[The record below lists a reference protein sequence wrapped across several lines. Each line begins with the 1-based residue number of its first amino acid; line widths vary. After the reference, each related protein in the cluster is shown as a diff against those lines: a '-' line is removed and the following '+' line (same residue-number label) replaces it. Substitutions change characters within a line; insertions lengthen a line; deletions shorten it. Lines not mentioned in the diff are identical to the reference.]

1 MTNTLISVIGPT
13 AIGKTSKSI
22 ALAIIYNTEI
32 ISCDSRQ
39 FYKEMCIGTAVPEHS
54 ELAEVPHHFIQ
65 HRSIFKDYSV
75 GDFEKDAINKLEN
88 IFQKK
93 DIAIMVGGSGL
104 YEKAL
109 VEGLDQ
115 FPKVDPEIR
124 EKLSHILSTDGIK
137 KLQDILAEKDPE
149 YFATI
154 DQDNPR
160 RMIRSLEVILSSGE
174 KFSKFLN
181 QPKPKRSFE
190 TVKIGLDAP
199 RQIIYDRINLRVDL
213 MIENGLVDEA
223 KALYKHKDL
232 NALNTVGY
240 KELFRFF
247 EDEITLEEAIS
258 EIKKNTRRFAKR
270 QMTWFKKDKN
280 IQWFQYDAAAEE
292 ISDFISK
299 RHLSQ

>member
-22 ALAIIYNTEI
+22 ALAKIYKTEI
-32 ISCDSRQ
+32 LSCDSRQ
-39 FYKEMCIGTAVPEHS
+39 FYKEMSIGTAVPEHL

-65 HRSIFKDYSV
+65 HRSIFENYNV
-75 GDFEKDAINKLEN
+75 GNFEKDAIDKLEE

-104 YEKAL
+104 YEKA
-109 VEGLDQ
+109 VIEGLDQ

-124 EKLSHILSTDGIK
+124 EKLNHILSTDGIE
-137 KLQDILAEKDPE
+137 KLQDILAEKDPK
-149 YFATI
+149 YFAMI

-160 RMIRSLEVILSSGE
+160 RMIRALEVILSSGE

-190 TVKIGLDAP
+190 TIKIGLDAP

-223 KALYKHKDL
+223 KALHKHKDL

-280 IQWFQYDAAAEE
+280 ILWFQYDAEAEE
-292 ISDFISK
+292 ISNFISK